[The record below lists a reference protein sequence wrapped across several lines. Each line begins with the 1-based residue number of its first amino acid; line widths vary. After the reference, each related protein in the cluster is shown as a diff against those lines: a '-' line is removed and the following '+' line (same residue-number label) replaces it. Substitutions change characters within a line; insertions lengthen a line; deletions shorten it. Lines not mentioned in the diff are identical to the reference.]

1 MYLNVDSSVPQ
12 PLLERDMYWCP
23 VSTDEVFFPDM
34 IGLLEVANF
43 DDAAAGLHPNSP
55 GSSWSLR
62 SGGSAVESLCD
73 RDRDLDSEVL
83 EYIASQDLERGP
95 DGRLVGHP
103 SSVNSIAEYL
113 KSTCDDSDLSILNDG
128 LSRSGSEPPHPFVE
142 YGSHFVADILDEP
155 CDLLRPPSG
164 YDACGEYLS
173 GDAGCEIL
181 GGSQRNQ
188 SEMVV
193 LGVGLKY
200 LNEIWTD
207 EFVPESIDVTTG
219 RRGLTGLTD
228 PHPSSRWRYC
238 PSTDENGDF
247 LGRRDCLPLSGI
259 ECSAASAMFPP
270 TASDLPVNKTHQ
282 EADASFPALP
292 ERYFLRFGPATESL
306 ATFGQRNCGRFSL
319 AGDPRRDGQTLPSI
333 STVLRDNVLFGQR
346 YQSRFPRDGETASLP
361 GRTSPSE
368 KPPEERLHSC
378 TYPSC
383 SKVYSKSSHLKAHLR
398 RHTGEKPFAC
408 GWPDCGWRFSRSD
421 ELARHKRSHS
431 GVKPYPCKLCEKR
444 FARSDHLAKHLKVH
458 RKRNER

>member
-1 MYLNVDSSVPQ
+1 MYLNVESSVPQ

-23 VSTDEVFFPDM
+23 IMTDEVFFSE
-34 IGLLEVANF
+34 ISGLLEETNF
-43 DDAAAGLHPNSP
+43 DETGLHPNSP

-83 EYIASQDLERGP
+83 EYIASQDLETP
-95 DGRLVGHP
+95 DSRLVTGYP
-103 SSVNSIAEYL
+103 SVSSIAEYL
-113 KSTCDDSDLSILNDG
+113 KSCDSDPPIPNG
-128 LSRSGSEPPHPFVE
+128 LSRSTSEPPFVE
-142 YGSHFVADILDEP
+142 YGSNFVVEGLDEP
-155 CDLLRPPSG
+155 CDLLRSSG
-164 YDACGEYLS
+164 YDVSGEYLS
-173 GDAGCEIL
+173 DGEIL
-181 GGSQRNQ
+181 GTQRSS

-207 EFVPESIDVTTG
+207 GFVPANSTDVPAG
-219 RRGLTGLTD
+219 RRRLTGITD
-228 PHPSSRWRYC
+228 HPSGGQWRYT
-238 PSTDENGDF
+238 PATDENVDF
-247 LGRRDCLPLSGI
+247 PGRRDCLTLAGI
-259 ECSAASAMFPP
+259 ESPTARTPP
-270 TASDLPVNKTHQ
+270 TLNDLPTVVGDTKSREET
-282 EADASFPALP
+282 DGSFPVMRSS
-292 ERYFLRFGPATESL
+292 ERYFLRFAPATESL
-306 ATFGQRNCGRFSL
+306 ATYGPRPPCGGRSL
-319 AGDPRRDGQTLPSI
+319 LGGDPRRDGELLPSI
-333 STVLRDNVLFGQR
+333 STVLRDNVLLGER
-346 YQSRFPRDGETASLP
+346 YQSRFQRDETPKTMFPP
-361 GRTSPSE
+361 GRTSPCE
-368 KPPEERLHSC
+368 KPDERLHFC